1 MSADRQSPAFNILVA
16 HETES
21 GLKLLR
27 FLERRTCL
35 PRALLQRWLRTG
47 QIRLNGRRVK
57 HFARVQTDDGVRLPP
72 FALDMFEGKK
82 TLSASAVDRPVLPPY
97 YAVLPDSPE
106 NSPFLASIGHKGD
119 IWALYKAP
127 GLPTHGGTGHSDS
140 LAARLAARYAG
151 APFIPVP
158 AHRLDKDTSGV
169 LLIAASYRALQKLHG
184 ALRERRMLKEYLAW
198 ARGGWP
204 FEGIRLLRHDLRKQ
218 KVAGFEKV
226 RVALPLDG
234 RASSREALC
243 FVRALKIRPEMSL
256 LQIRT
261 LTGRTHQI
269 RAQLAALGHPVL
281 GDAKYGADSAGRMF
295 LHAARVVL
303 PDGTVFACLP
313 PWRGRKAVEKLPDV
327 MPGSKNSS
335 LPF

>member
-1 MSADRQSPAFNILVA
+1 MSTERQSPAFNILVA
-16 HETES
+16 HEAES

-57 HFARVQTDDGVRLPP
+57 PFARVQTDDGVRLPP
-72 FALDMFEGKK
+72 FALDMIEGKK
-82 TLSASAVDRPVLPPY
+82 ALFASAGARLTPPPHFDVFSDNPVG
-97 YAVLPDSPE
+97 
-106 NSPFLASIGHKGD
+106 SPFLASIGHKGD

-151 APFIPVP
+151 APFIPIP

-169 LLIAASYRALQKLHG
+169 LLAAASYGALQKLHG
-184 ALRERRMLKEYLAW
+184 ALRERRMVKEYLAW

-204 FEGIRLLRHDLRKQ
+204 FEGIRLFRHDLRKQ
-218 KVAGFEKV
+218 EAAGLEKM
-226 RVALPLDG
+226 RVALPRDS
-234 RASSREALC
+234 RAPSREALC
-243 FVRALKIRPEMSL
+243 FVRPLKILPETSL
-256 LQIRT
+256 LQIRI

-281 GDAKYGADSAGRMF
+281 GDSKYGADRPGRMF

-303 PDGTVFACLP
+303 PDGTVFACPP
-313 PWRGRKAVEKLPDV
+313 PWRGWKAVEKLPGV
-327 MPGSKNSS
+327 M
-335 LPF
+335 LRE

>member
-1 MSADRQSPAFNILVA
+1 MNIERQSPACNILVA
-16 HETES
+16 HRAES

-27 FLERRTCL
+27 FLERRTGL
-35 PRALLQRWLRTG
+35 PRALLHRWLRTG

-57 HFARVQTDDGVRLPP
+57 PFERVQTDDGVRLPP
-72 FALDMFEGKK
+72 FAPDMIKAGGGLF
-82 TLSASAVDRPVLPPY
+82 ASGGESPLPPPCFG
-97 YAVLPDSPE
+97 VFPGTG

-158 AHRLDKDTSGV
+158 AHRLDKETSGV
-169 LLIAASYRALQKLHG
+169 LLAAASYRALQELHD
-184 ALRERRMLKEYLAW
+184 ALRERRTLKEYLAW
-198 ARGGWP
+198 ARGAWP
-204 FEGIRLLRHDLRKQ
+204 FEGIRLLRHTLRKQ
-218 KVAGFEKV
+218 ETAGFEKV
-226 RVALPLDG
+226 RVVLPRD
-234 RASSREALC
+234 ASSREALC
-243 FVRALKIRPEMSL
+243 FAQPLKILPKMSL
-256 LQIRT
+256 LRICL

-281 GDAKYGADSAGRMF
+281 GDAKYGTDKAGQMF

-313 PWRGRKAVEKLPDV
+313 PWRGREAVEKLPGI
-327 MPGSKNSS
+327 MLRG
-335 LPF
+335 